1 MEHSKI
7 MTQVLESLDWH
18 DIWEKKKKKKH
29 NWMLFFPVTTVARK
43 FLKNKAPSFYSKSVF
58 NFKIFLFLD

>member
-18 DIWEKKKKKKH
+18 DTGEEKAY
-29 NWMLFFPVTTVARK
+29 LDVIFPCH
-43 FLKNKAPSFYSKSVF
+43 YGG
-58 NFKIFLFLD
+58 